1 MAARAA
7 SFLERVADSIAIPRV
22 CARRQ
27 KLVLIRPFTC
37 YLAATER
44 RALGERAL
52 KP

>member
-1 MAARAA
+1 MRMAARAA
-7 SFLERVADSIAIPRV
+7 SFLERVADAIPRV
-22 CARRQ
+22 YARRQ
-27 KLVLIRPFTC
+27 KLVRPFTC